1 MQDFTLF
8 GIGFVLGLAISA
20 IVIVILWNKLNV
32 TREKFNFTEEQLRQ
46 AQEKIQDAER
56 VRRENENLIKQ
67 VERLSVQQDW
77 LNQAESRLRETF
89 QALAS
94 EVLEKSLQLNSEEF
108 LKKAKNQIENLFV
121 AIKGDWQTSKQEIEN
136 LLQPFKIELDKLE
149 RQVKEIENKREQA
162 YGSLE
167 QYIKLLSQSHQELK
181 TVTNNLLEAF
191 RKSPTLRGTW
201 GEIQLRRIVEITGM
215 IPYVDFQ
222 EQLGTGDKRPDLIV
236 NLPNGGVM
244 IVDSKV
250 PLQHFL
256 DAIHALDDKTR
267 EEKLKEHA
275 KAVRQTIQQL
285 KEKRYWENF
294 DKTANFVVMFIPH
307 EHALSAAFLYNPNL
321 LDEALSN
328 GVLLASPI
336 TFIALLK
343 VVSFGWMQQK
353 AFEDTQEIIKNAKE
367 AYKRFQ
373 VFSEH
378 LSEIGKNLHRTV
390 NAYNQTIGSLQSRVY
405 PVLRK
410 FEEIQIGEKELTPL
424 DEINVYPREM
434 QKPNTK

>member
-1 MQDFTLF
+1 MHDFTLF
-8 GIGFVLGLAISA
+8 GIGLIAGLAIAS
-20 IVIVILWNKLNV
+20 IGLTVLWNKLNI
-32 TREKFNFTEEQLRQ
+32 TKEKLTFTQEQLRI
-46 AQEKIQDAER
+46 AQEKAQDVDKIR
-56 VRRENENLIKQ
+56 QENENLIRQ
-67 VERLSVQQDW
+67 VERLSTQQDW
-77 LNQAESRLRETF
+77 LNQAESKLRETF
-89 QALAS
+89 QSLAS
-94 EVLEKSLQLNSEEF
+94 QVLEKSLQLNSEEF
-108 LKKAKNQIENLFV
+108 LKKAKAQLDSLFV
-121 AIKGDWQTSKQEIEN
+121 AAKGDWQASKQEIEN
-136 LLQPFKIELDKLE
+136 LLQPFKIELEKLE
-149 RQVKEIENKREQA
+149 KQVKEIENKREQA

-181 TVTNNLLEAF
+181 TATNNLLEAF

-215 IPYVDFQ
+215 LPYVDFQ
-222 EQLGTGDKRPDLIV
+222 EQMGAGDKRPDLIV
-236 NLPNGGVM
+236 NLPNGGLM

-256 DAIHALDDKTR
+256 DAIHAVDDKIR

-275 KAVRQTIQQL
+275 KTVRQTIQQL
-285 KEKRYWENF
+285 KDKKYWENF

-321 LDEALSN
+321 LDEALTS

-343 VVSFGWMQQK
+343 VVSFGWMQHK
-353 AFEDTQEIIKNAKE
+353 AFQDAQEIIRNAKE
-367 AYKRFQ
+367 AYKRLQ

-378 LSEIGKNLHRTV
+378 FNEIGKNLQKTV
-390 NAYNQTIGSLQSRVY
+390 TAYNQTVGSLQNRVY

-410 FEEIQIGEKELTPL
+410 FEEIQIGEREFIQPNEISVSPKEIQQPK
-424 DEINVYPREM
+424 D
-434 QKPNTK
+434 K